1 MIEARSQNDPVEL
14 ARSLRGMGVGS
25 QPSLW
30 EELAGL
36 RVPTLAVAGNLDGKI
51 LRVSRRMA
59 ALSPNVRAE
68 VPGAYLAL
76 LERFLGAL

>member
-1 MIEARSQNDPVEL
+1 
-14 ARSLRGMGVGS
+14 
-25 QPSLW
+25 
-30 EELAGL
+30 
-36 RVPTLAVAGNLDGKI
+36 
-51 LRVSRRMA
+51 MA